1 MKVAQRVAQ
10 KSAAVPELWARC
22 LLGHCYGLWFLCLPA
37 YVRSAPSRVQALHTA
52 YHVLRQ
58 MESHKVVLP
67 DEVGA
72 RARPPGWGGGLAP
85 PRGLR
90 QGDSGRPGRAGPW
103 GAGCRPQSRLVPPS
117 IRGMSRD
124 QRVAGVAGAVGGS
137 EAALGAARGQ
147 RSPWELER
155 LEEEQAEPGGDGP
168 GASPSPR
175 TSPGPGVL
183 PGADAAVLALRA
195 ACAVCAGHAGD
206 AAGGRCAQHHHLRL
220 LQQGAELGPGGTVAR
235 ARRVSGGWGWGLLSD
250 ARHCPLSSETGP
262 IPSSRSW
269 KHRQPCAPVLS
280 QHLQCIRSHS
290 TALVLMRPLPRR
302 AGGSCWL
309 PGTTDGVSRGA
320 GVHHSPTRRK
330 DIVPTFLL
338 RR

>member
-85 PRGLR
+85 PRRLR

-103 GAGCRPQSRLVPPS
+103 GAGRRPQSRLVPHS

-124 QRVAGVAGAVGGS
+124 QRVAGVAGAAGAAGGS

-155 LEEEQAEPGGDGP
+155 LEEEQAEPGGDGLGGEP
-168 GASPSPR
+168 LTPHL
-175 TSPGPGVL
+175 PGP
-183 PGADAAVLALRA
+183 
-195 ACAVCAGHAGD
+195 
-206 AAGGRCAQHHHLRL
+206 RCA
-220 LQQGAELGPGGTVAR
+220 
-235 ARRVSGGWGWGLLSD
+235 
-250 ARHCPLSSETGP
+250 TG
-262 IPSSRSW
+262 
-269 KHRQPCAPVLS
+269 C
-280 QHLQCIRSHS
+280 
-290 TALVLMRPLPRR
+290 
-302 AGGSCWL
+302 
-309 PGTTDGVSRGA
+309 
-320 GVHHSPTRRK
+320 
-330 DIVPTFLL
+330 
-338 RR
+338 